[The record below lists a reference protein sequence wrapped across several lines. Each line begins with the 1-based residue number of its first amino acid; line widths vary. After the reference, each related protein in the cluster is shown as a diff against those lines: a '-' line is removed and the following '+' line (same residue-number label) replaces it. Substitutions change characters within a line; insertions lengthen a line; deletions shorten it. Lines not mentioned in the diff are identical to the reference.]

1 MHHDKRRRDA
11 AGADVP
17 FFGMSA
23 PLLFKTGTCITT
35 KGAETHAPP
44 THAPSIPGPHYQLPH
59 TTYRTVT
66 VMGAEVA
73 LG

>member
-1 MHHDKRRRDA
+1 MRHARMHHLS
-11 AGADVP
+11 P
-17 FFGMSA
+17 A
-23 PLLFKTGTCITT
+23 PT
-35 KGAETHAPP
+35 
-44 THAPSIPGPHYQLPH
+44 YQLPH